1 MVITSPLSLAR
12 HTVVLLLARPSRSR
26 IVALS
31 GAREYVRSY
40 RWPSRTSSRQSTAP
54 VVVIRMK
61 ILAHTDT
68 HPHQH
73 GIILAFTHAACQRS
87 DDGAMATWLS
97 SQQLV

>member
-1 MVITSPLSLAR
+1 
-12 HTVVLLLARPSRSR
+12 
-26 IVALS
+26 
-31 GAREYVRSY
+31 
-40 RWPSRTSSRQSTAP
+40 
-54 VVVIRMK
+54 MK

-87 DDGAMATWLS
+87 DDGEMATWLS

>member
-1 MVITSPLSLAR
+1 MAVPHEQQRAHGASRR
-12 HTVVLLLARPSRSR
+12 H
-26 IVALS
+26 
-31 GAREYVRSY
+31 
-40 RWPSRTSSRQSTAP
+40 Q
-54 VVVIRMK
+54 K